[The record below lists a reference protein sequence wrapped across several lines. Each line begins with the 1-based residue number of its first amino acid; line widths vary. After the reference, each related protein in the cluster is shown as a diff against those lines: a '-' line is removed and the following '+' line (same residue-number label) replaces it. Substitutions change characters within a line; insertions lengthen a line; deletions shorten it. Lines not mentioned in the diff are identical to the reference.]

1 MPDFMPAFRA
11 LLENGELQRRADLFR
26 EKLSHCTLCPWQCG
40 VDRTTGES
48 GQCQTGAQVRVY
60 SYMAH
65 HGEENPLRGR
75 AGSGTIFFSG
85 CNMHCQY
92 CQNSD
97 ISQDNYGMLISTEK
111 LAEMMLD
118 LQGQGC
124 HNINLVSPTHV
135 VPQIL
140 EALLPAA
147 REGLRLPLVYNTGGY
162 DSPETLRL
170 LDGIV
175 DIYMPDM
182 KYADETLARKYSRI
196 TDYPGANRAA
206 VKEMHRQVGDLV
218 LDEEGIAQRGL
229 LIRHLLL
236 PEDIAGTK
244 EIIAFIAEEISS
256 STYLNIMDQYRP
268 DYNARDHPE
277 LLKRITREE
286 YQRALDWA
294 RQADLERLEP

>member
-1 MPDFMPAFRA
+1 
-11 LLENGELQRRADLFR
+11 
-26 EKLSHCTLCPWQCG
+26 
-40 VDRTTGES
+40 
-48 GQCQTGAQVRVY
+48 
-60 SYMAH
+60 
-65 HGEENPLRGR
+65 
-75 AGSGTIFFSG
+75 
-85 CNMHCQY
+85 MHCQY

-97 ISQDNYGMLISTEK
+97 ISQDNYGMPVSAEK
-111 LAEMMLD
+111 LADMMLD

-140 EALLPAA
+140 EALLQAA

-162 DSPETLRL
+162 DSPETLQL
-170 LDGIV
+170 LEGIV

-182 KYADETLARKYSRI
+182 KYADESLARKYSRI
-196 TDYPGANRAA
+196 PDYPAVNQAA
-206 VKEMHRQVGDLV
+206 VKEMHRQVGNLV
-218 LDEEGIAQRGL
+218 LDEKGIAQRGL

-244 EIIAFIAEEISS
+244 EVIAFIADEISS

-268 DYNARDHPE
+268 DYNALDHPE
-277 LLKRITREE
+277 LLRRITREE

-294 RQADLERLEP
+294 CQAGLERLEP

>member
-1 MPDFMPAFRA
+1 MPGFMPAYRA
-11 LLENGELQRRADLFR
+11 LLANGELERRADLLR
-26 EKLSHCTLCPWQCG
+26 EKLSNCTLCPWQCG
-40 VDRTTGES
+40 VDRTAGIS
-48 GQCQTGAQVRVY
+48 GQCRTGARARVY

-75 AGSGTIFFSG
+75 SGSGAIFFSG
-85 CNMHCQY
+85 CNMHCQF

-97 ISQDNYGMLISTEK
+97 ISQDNYGMLVSADK
-111 LAEMMLD
+111 LAHMMLD

-140 EALLPAA
+140 EALLPAIQA
-147 REGLRLPLVYNTGGY
+147 GLRLPLVYNTGGY

-196 TDYPGANRAA
+196 TDYPAANRAA

-268 DYNARDHPE
+268 DYNARDHPK

-294 RQADLERLEP
+294 RQAGLERLEP